1 MKRPADG
8 KCPAGLV
15 LCPGSQDS
23 ENGICA
29 TSFEECPITKISIVK
44 APKLINSNS
53 KTRRLISYEK
63 VFLDKNFNLEF
74 SKETNNLPI
83 AYSKL
88 DFGHP
93 CLNQSEI
100 QGEVSPPD
108 YQDLLM
114 LNFPSETQKYG
125 CSFDFAN

>member
-1 MKRPADG
+1 M
-8 KCPAGLV
+8 
-15 LCPGSQDS
+15 
-23 ENGICA
+23 
-29 TSFEECPITKISIVK
+29 
-44 APKLINSNS
+44 
-53 KTRRLISYEK
+53 
-63 VFLDKNFNLEF
+63 FLDKNFNLEF

-125 CSFDFAN
+125 CSFDFANQVDTDARYLQASTVWSISEFTLQE